1 MACKEGQFDIVEML
15 KGFKYQ
21 YECSK
26 CQWTSSFRFGY
37 LQRQNACTVIRYS
50 RVQEWKCSSFIL
62 LLYVCSKVFIAC
74 KTQRKFLL
82 LQMDRVA
89 FTLDRPQSSK
99 AGLVRVL
106 ASPKDSSNKS
116 TPLQPPSTENNGK
129 MSRAQTRSSI
139 NAEGEKGAL
148 SRYSTPTLF

>member
-1 MACKEGQFDIVEML
+1 MWL
-15 KGFKYQ
+15 
-21 YECSK
+21 
-26 CQWTSSFRFGY
+26 
-37 LQRQNACTVIRYS
+37 
-50 RVQEWKCSSFIL
+50 IL
-62 LLYVCSKVFIAC
+62 LCVSAVSIAC

-89 FTLDRPQSSK
+89 FTLDRPQSGK

-116 TPLQPPSTENNGK
+116 TPLQAENNGK

-139 NAEGEKGAL
+139 NAAEGEKGAL
-148 SRYSTPTLF
+148 SRYCATHSPTLF

>member
-1 MACKEGQFDIVEML
+1 
-15 KGFKYQ
+15 
-21 YECSK
+21 
-26 CQWTSSFRFGY
+26 
-37 LQRQNACTVIRYS
+37 
-50 RVQEWKCSSFIL
+50 
-62 LLYVCSKVFIAC
+62 
-74 KTQRKFLL
+74 
-82 LQMDRVA
+82 MDRVA

-148 SRYSTPTLF
+148 SRYYYSYSILNTTAKHKSSLDFSATNANA

>member
-1 MACKEGQFDIVEML
+1 MKN
-15 KGFKYQ
+15 
-21 YECSK
+21 SK
-26 CQWTSSFRFGY
+26 TQHLPQC
-37 LQRQNACTVIRYS
+37 A
-50 RVQEWKCSSFIL
+50 KIL
-62 LLYVCSKVFIAC
+62 RHSVCSKVFIAC